1 MEWGSLLEAGDK
13 GIEIFCNNSVPIS
26 RFLMLGVLDVE
37 QEASFLELEEPIF
50 STEAY
55 EAFILV
61 SILQLFF
68 KESMQQRV
76 WRLLNFYKIQ

>member
-1 MEWGSLLEAGDK
+1 
-13 GIEIFCNNSVPIS
+13 
-26 RFLMLGVLDVE
+26 MLGVLDVE

-76 WRLLNFYKIQ
+76 